1 MLPTLA
7 LTLVVPFLGAALVLF
22 LSPRWAG
29 RVALLP
35 PALLLFIMLPRWPE
49 VSAGASTTIPIG
61 WLPSVGMTANLRLDR
76 LGAFFV
82 LLIAGVGLGVVQYS
96 RAYLGPKGKPAYW
109 AALLAFMGAMI
120 GVVIS
125 DSLVLLFV
133 FWELTTI
140 ASALLIGMDSTD
152 PEARSGAIR
161 AFLVTGAGGL
171 AMLAGV
177 VLLGQIAGTYNLSEL
192 APRAGEIV
200 ANPAHVTALVL
211 LLTGAFAKSAQFP
224 FHFWL
229 PGAMAAPAPVSA
241 YLHSATMVKGG
252 IFLMARLFPVFHT
265 SPAWRPVL
273 VTVGLTTF
281 VVAGWDAVRAWDLKK
296 LLAYSTVAYLGVLT
310 ALYGLYARAGTR
322 GELLNIA
329 NHALYKSSLFLLV
342 GWMEKVTGT
351 RDLSVLKEEHW
362 FRREPIAG
370 LLIGVGAAA
379 MAGFPFV
386 LGFISKEVLYEA
398 LLADRSPGGVVA
410 LVAALAGGAFAV
422 AYALKL
428 FVSSFWGP
436 DVPPEDR
443 GHPRHQ
449 LSPWLLVIPV
459 VLLTPQ
465 VIGGIAPGWLGS
477 LLETEATWPEWLAVW
492 HHGDALSALSLLTIA
507 LGVGGYLLWRQ
518 LAKPPGEPETQV
530 LSDRISEAVLRL
542 SGWAGRAAQA
552 GGLPRYLAVMLLF
565 AAAASCAAV
574 ALGDGLGTT
583 GTWGPD
589 LGVACLPALMII
601 VGAALTPFGPSRITR
616 VVTLAVA
623 GYGVAVFYILFR
635 APDLVLTQILVETV
649 SLVLLLL
656 VFRRLPRLRPDARP
670 RRVRLAHAAVAG
682 TVAALAAV
690 LAWSTGV
697 HPPRAPAGASQLALS
712 LPEAHGRNAVN
723 VILVDFRGA
732 DTLGEIAVLA
742 VAALGATALLRARRE
757 PAPTSRR
764 GGAGAC
770 DRPS

>member
-7 LTLVVPFLGAALVLF
+7 WTIAVPFLGAALVLF

-35 PALLLFIMLPRWPE
+35 PVLVLFIMLPRWSE
-49 VSAGASTTIPIG
+49 VSGGASTTLPIE
-61 WLPSVGMTANLRLDR
+61 WLPSVGITANLRLDR

-82 LLIAGVGLGVVQYS
+82 LLVAGVGLGVVQYS
-96 RAYLGPKGKPAYW
+96 RAYLGSKGKPAYW
-109 AALLAFMGAMI
+109 ATLLAFMGAMI
-120 GVVIS
+120 GVVLS
-125 DSLVLLFV
+125 DSLVLLYV

-140 ASALLIGMDSTD
+140 ASALLIGMDFTD

-177 VLLGQIAGTYNLSEL
+177 VLLGQMAGTYNLSDL

-200 ANPAHVTALVL
+200 ANPAHVTALL
-211 LLTGAFAKSAQFP
+211 LLLAGAFTKSAQFP

-252 IFLMARLFPVFHT
+252 VFLMGRLFPVFHA
-265 SPAWRPVL
+265 SPAWQPIL

-322 GELLNIA
+322 GELLSIA

-351 RDLSVLKEEHW
+351 RDLSVLKREHW
-362 FRREPIAG
+362 FRREPVAG
-370 LLIGVGAAA
+370 VLIGFGAAA

-386 LGFISKEVLYEA
+386 FGFVSKEVLFEA
-398 LLADRSPGGVVA
+398 LLTDRSPAGMVA
-410 LVAALAGGAFAV
+410 LVAAVVGGALAV

-436 DVPPEDR
+436 DIPPEDR

-449 LSPWLLVIPV
+449 LSPWLLVVPLI
-459 VLLTPQ
+459 LLTPQ
-465 VIGGIAPGWLGS
+465 VIGGVAPGPLGS
-477 LLETEATWPEWLAVW
+477 LLEPGAERLGWLAVW
-492 HHGDALSALSLLTIA
+492 HHVDALFAVSLITIA
-507 LGVGGYLLWRQ
+507 LGAGGYLLWRRH
-518 LAKPPGEPETQV
+518 AKPPSEPETQI
-530 LSDRISEAVLRL
+530 LSDRISEAILRL
-542 SGWAGRAAQA
+542 SGWVGRAVQS

-574 ALGDGLGTT
+574 ALGNGLGAT

-589 LGVACLPALMII
+589 LGVACLPAFMI
-601 VGAALTPFGPSRITR
+601 VAGAALTPFGTSRVAR
-616 VVTLAVA
+616 VVTMAVA
-623 GYGVAVFYILFR
+623 GYGVAVFYIVFR
-635 APDLVLTQILVETV
+635 APDLVLTQVLVETV
-649 SLVLLLL
+649 SLILLLL
-656 VFRRLPRLRPDARP
+656 VFRRLPRLAPDARP
-670 RRVRLAHAAVAG
+670 RGVRIAHAAVAG
-682 TVAALAAV
+682 TVAALAAT

-697 HPPRAPAGASQLALS
+697 HPPSAPAGADQLALS
-712 LPEAHGRNAVN
+712 LPEAHGRNVVN

-732 DTLGEIAVLA
+732 DTLGEITVLA
-742 VAALGATALLRARRE
+742 VAALGVAALRPRRE
-757 PAPTSRR
+757 PAPASRHR
-764 GGAGAC
+764 GAGSC

>member
-7 LTLVVPFLGAALVLF
+7 WTLAVPFLGAALVLF
-22 LSPRWAG
+22 LSSRWAG

-35 PALLLFIMLPRWPE
+35 PALLLVIMLPRWPE
-49 VSAGASTTIPIG
+49 VSAGGSTTVPIEWIPSLGI
-61 WLPSVGMTANLRLDR
+61 TANLRLDR

-82 LLIAGVGLGVVQYS
+82 LLVAGVGLGVVQYS
-96 RAYLGPKGKPAYW
+96 RVYLGPKGKPTYW

-120 GVVIS
+120 GVALS
-125 DSLVLLFV
+125 DSLVLLYV

-177 VLLGQIAGTYNLSEL
+177 VLLGQLAGTYNLSEL

-200 ANPAHVTALVL
+200 ASPLHVTPLML
-211 LLTGAFAKSAQFP
+211 LLAGAFTKSAQFP

-252 IFLMARLFPVFHT
+252 ILLMGRLFPVFHA

-281 VVAGWDAVRAWDLKK
+281 VVAGWDALRAWDLKK

-310 ALYGLYARAGTR
+310 ALYGLYTRAGTR

-342 GWMEKVTGT
+342 GWMERVTGT
-351 RDLSVLKEEHW
+351 RDLSILKEEHW
-362 FRREPIAG
+362 FRREPVAG
-370 LLIGVGAAA
+370 VLIGFGAAA

-398 LLADRSPGGVVA
+398 LLSDRSPAGVVA
-410 LVAALAGGAFAV
+410 LVAAVVGGAFAV

-436 DVPPEDR
+436 DIPPEDR
-443 GHPRHQ
+443 GHPRRQ
-449 LSPWLLVIPV
+449 LSPWLLVVP
-459 VLLTPQ
+459 LLLLAPQ
-465 VIGGIAPGWLGS
+465 VIGGVAPGWLGS
-477 LLETEATWPEWLAVW
+477 LLEPGAERLGWLAVW
-492 HHGDALSALSLLTIA
+492 HHVDALFALSLITIA
-507 LGVGGYLLWRQ
+507 LGVGGYLLWRRV
-518 LAKPPGEPETQV
+518 AKPPGEPETQI
-530 LSDRISEAVLRL
+530 LSDRISGAVLRL

-574 ALGDGLGTT
+574 ALGDGLSATR
-583 GTWGPD
+583 TWGPD
-589 LGVACLPALMII
+589 LGISCLPALMI
-601 VGAALTPFGPSRITR
+601 VAGAALTPFGRSRIAR
-616 VVTLAVA
+616 IVTMAVA

-649 SLVLLLL
+649 SLILLLL
-656 VFRRLPRLRPDARP
+656 VFRRLPRPGPDVRP
-670 RRVRLAHAAVAG
+670 RSTRVAHAAVAG
-682 TVAALAAV
+682 TVAALAAA
-690 LAWSTGV
+690 LAWSSGV
-697 HPPRAPAGASQLALS
+697 QAPRAPAGAEQLALS

-732 DTLGEIAVLA
+732 DTLGEITVLA
-742 VAALGATALLRARRE
+742 VAALGVAALRPRRA
-757 PAPTSRR
+757 PAPTSRH
-764 GGAGAC
+764 GGGGSC
-770 DRPS
+770 DHPS

>member
-7 LTLVVPFLGAALVLF
+7 WTIAVPFLGAALVLF
-22 LSPRWAG
+22 LPPRWAG
-29 RVALLP
+29 RVALVP
-35 PALLLFIMLPRWPE
+35 PVLLLFIMLPRWPE
-49 VSAGASTTIPIG
+49 VSAGGSTTVPIA
-61 WLPSVGMTANLRLDR
+61 WLPSVGIAANLRLDR

-82 LLIAGVGLGVVQYS
+82 LLVAGVGLGVVQYS
-96 RAYLGPKGKPAYW
+96 RAYLGSKGKPAYW
-109 AALLAFMGAMI
+109 AALLAFMGAMVGI
-120 GVVIS
+120 VLS
-125 DSLVLLFV
+125 DSLVLLYV

-140 ASALLIGMDSTD
+140 ASALLIGMDFTD
-152 PEARSGAIR
+152 PAARSGAIR

-177 VLLGQIAGTYNLSEL
+177 ALLGQLAGTYNLSEL

-200 ANPAHVTALVL
+200 ANPAHVAAL
-211 LLTGAFAKSAQFP
+211 LLLLAGAFAKSAQFP

-252 IFLMARLFPVFHT
+252 IFLMGRLLPIFHA

-310 ALYGLYARAGTR
+310 ALYGLYATAGTR

-351 RDLSVLKEEHW
+351 RDLSILKEEHW
-362 FRREPIAG
+362 FRREPVAG
-370 LLIGVGAAA
+370 VLIGIGAAA

-386 LGFISKEVLYEA
+386 LGFISKEILYEA
-398 LLADRSPGGVVA
+398 LLAERSPAGVI
-410 LVAALAGGAFAV
+410 ALAAAVVGGAFAV

-436 DVPPEDR
+436 EIPPADR
-443 GHPRHQ
+443 GHPRRQ
-449 LSPWLLVIPV
+449 LSPWLLVVP
-459 VLLTPQ
+459 LLLLAPQ
-465 VIGGIAPGWLGS
+465 VIGGVAPGRLGS
-477 LLETEATWPEWLAVW
+477 LLEPGSERLGWLAVW
-492 HHGDALSALSLLTIA
+492 HHVDALFALSLLTIA
-507 LGVGGYLLWRQ
+507 LGVVGYLLWRRI
-518 LAKPPGEPETQV
+518 AEPPREPETQV
-530 LSDRISEAVLRL
+530 LSDRISGAVLRL

-565 AAAASCAAV
+565 AAAASCAAI
-574 ALGDGLGTT
+574 ALENGPLGTR
-583 GTWGPD
+583 TWGPD
-589 LGVACLPALMII
+589 LGIACVPALMI
-601 VGAALTPFGPSRITR
+601 VAGAALTPFGRSRIAR

-649 SLVLLLL
+649 SLILLLL
-656 VFRRLPRLRPDARP
+656 VFRRLPRPGADVRP
-670 RRVRLAHAAVAG
+670 RRARVAHAAVAG
-682 TVAALAAV
+682 AVAALAAA

-697 HPPRAPAGASQLALS
+697 NPPRAPAGAEQLALS

-732 DTLGEIAVLA
+732 DTLGEITVLA
-742 VAALGATALLRARRE
+742 VAALGVAALRPRRE
-757 PAPTSRR
+757 PAPTSGH
-764 GGAGAC
+764 GGAGSC

>member
-7 LTLVVPFLGAALVLF
+7 WTIAVPFLGAVLVLF

-35 PALLLFIMLPRWPE
+35 PVLLLFIMLPRWPE
-49 VSAGASTTIPIG
+49 VSGGASTTIPIE
-61 WLPSVGMTANLRLDR
+61 WLPSVGITANLRLDR

-82 LLIAGVGLGVVQYS
+82 VLVAGVGLGVVQYS
-96 RAYLGPKGKPAYW
+96 RAYMGPKGNPAYW
-109 AALLAFMGAMI
+109 ATLLAFMGAMI
-120 GVVIS
+120 GVVLS
-125 DSLVLLFV
+125 DSLVLLYV

-140 ASALLIGMDSTD
+140 ASALLIGMDFTD

-171 AMLAGV
+171 AMLAGI
-177 VLLGQIAGTYNLSEL
+177 VLLGQMAGTYNLSEL

-200 ANPAHVTALVL
+200 ANPAHVTALIL
-211 LLTGAFAKSAQFP
+211 LLAGAFTKSAQFP

-252 IFLMARLFPVFHT
+252 VFLIGRLFPVFHA

-281 VVAGWDAVRAWDLKK
+281 VVAGWDAIRAWDLKK

-310 ALYGLYARAGTR
+310 ALYGLYARAGTL

-329 NHALYKSSLFLLV
+329 NHALYKSALFLLV

-370 LLIGVGAAA
+370 VLIGFGAAA

-398 LLADRSPGGVVA
+398 LLTDRSPAGVVA
-410 LVAALAGGAFAV
+410 LVAALVGGAFAV

-428 FVSSFWGP
+428 FVTSFWGP
-436 DVPPEDR
+436 DIPPDDR

-449 LSPWLLVIPV
+449 LSPWLLVVPLA
-459 VLLTPQ
+459 LLAPQ
-465 VIGGIAPGWLGS
+465 VIGGIAPGRLGS
-477 LLETEATWPEWLAVW
+477 LLEPGAERLGWLAVW
-492 HHGDALSALSLLTIA
+492 HHVDALFALSLITIA
-507 LGVGGYLLWRQ
+507 LGVGGYLLWRR
-518 LAKPPGEPETQV
+518 LARPPSEPETQI
-530 LSDRISEAVLRL
+530 LSDRISGAVLRL

-565 AAAASCAAV
+565 AAAASGAAV
-574 ALGDGLGTT
+574 ALGDGLGRTR
-583 GTWGPD
+583 TWGPD
-589 LGVACLPALMII
+589 LGIACLPALMI
-601 VGAALTPFGPSRITR
+601 VAGAALTPFGTSRIAR
-616 VVTLAVA
+616 IVTMAVA

-649 SLVLLLL
+649 SLILLLL
-656 VFRRLPRLRPDARP
+656 VFRRLPRLGPDARP
-670 RRVRLAHAAVAG
+670 RGVRIAHATVAG
-682 TVAALAAV
+682 AVAALAAA
-690 LAWSTGV
+690 LAWNTGAHPSST
-697 HPPRAPAGASQLALS
+697 PAGADQLVLS

-732 DTLGEIAVLA
+732 DTLGEITVLA
-742 VAALGATALLRARRE
+742 AAALGVAALRPRRG
-757 PAPTSRR
+757 PAPTSRP
-764 GGAGAC
+764 GGSGSC